1 MATPCDV
8 SLAAH
13 AGNCSSP
20 ETFEH
25 VWARHCGRHSGEAA
39 PLRFLPK
46 LDLHCH
52 LNGSISPPLLL
63 HMECLL
69 QGQSHTTS
77 HAASRNEVVDLVF
90 ERVGQVGRALGQF
103 TDPNERMSY
112 CFQVFDNIYKVMTN
126 IAFTR
131 MVVQDLLLH
140 SAAENMFILEIRT
153 SLRQGLYATPH
164 AAAHRIE
171 AERVTKKAYVETVI
185 HTVEHLMHGGLVDF
199 ETGAL
204 LPAGAP
210 VSPTWWL
217 YFRKLYGSLAS
228 NAMDDPFEHGAE
240 ADTTRVTHD
249 ANPAQ
254 AEKLLDRLREQLMH
268 RMHVRLIVSINRGHD
283 AEAAWEAVTLAKAI
297 QKEQLLRF
305 FAFLH
310 ADIAIS
316 QSTRQQTMSQYGEV
330 IRRTCWVTGVDFSGH
345 CVKNHFADFIPAL
358 MEARRGNAGASSSTS
373 FSFPSYASLGITLH
387 AAEKD
392 DPGELAAMVKFAPDR
407 WGHLVY
413 TDPTNR
419 AAIIARHDAIE
430 LCITS
435 NTVTG
440 GYAEVERHHI
450 GDILQQQQDH
460 KGEAECDG
468 MNPELLQALTTES
481 SLAAAMQCRVQRRL
495 ARWGQLPALGGAAT
509 AIPNVS
515 FHTDDRGVFCTS
527 VTEELGMLFQH
538 GCLTSETGT
547 RELSLK
553 AMWALQR
560 LSVPHVFELPLE
572 VVYSCVYPWK
582 ECCCGCSGG
591 DALAAHMSAHVAALD
606 EAARAGLSCA
616 ELNWLLKQF
625 DDM

>member
-1 MATPCDV
+1 MVTPCDV

-13 AGNCSSP
+13 AGNYSSP
-20 ETFEH
+20 GAFEH
-25 VWARHCGRHSGEAA
+25 AWARHCGHHSGKAA

-52 LNGSISPPLLL
+52 LNGSISAPLLL
-63 HMECLL
+63 HMESLQ
-69 QGQSHTTS
+69 QGQSRTTGN
-77 HAASRNEVVDLVF
+77 AASGNEAAGLVF
-90 ERVGQVGRALGQF
+90 KRDEQMGRTLEQL
-103 TDPNERMSY
+103 TDPAERMSY

-131 MVVQDLLLH
+131 MAVQDLLLH

-153 SLRQGLYATPH
+153 SLRHGLYATPH

-171 AERVTKKAYVETVI
+171 AERVTKKAYVENVI
-185 HTVEHLMHGGLVDF
+185 QTVEHLMQGGVVDF

-210 VSPTWWL
+210 ISPTWWL
-217 YFRKLYGSLAS
+217 CFRKLYGSLVS
-228 NAMDDPFEHGAE
+228 NAMDDPREHDTE
-240 ADTTRVTHD
+240 ADTTWVTHD
-249 ANPAQ
+249 ASLAQ
-254 AEKLLDRLREQLMH
+254 EEKLLERLREQLMH

-283 AEAAWEAVTLAKAI
+283 AEAAWEAVTLAKEV
-297 QKEQLLRF
+297 QKEQLQRF
-305 FAFLH
+305 CAFLQ

-316 QSTRQQTMSQYGEV
+316 QNTQQHTMSQYGEV
-330 IRRTCWVTGVDFSGH
+330 IRRTCWVTGVDFSGY
-345 CVKNHFADFIPAL
+345 CGKNHFADFIPAL
-358 MEARRGNAGASSSTS
+358 MEARRGNTGALSSASS
-373 FSFPSYASLGITLH
+373 SFPSYASLGITLH
-387 AAEKD
+387 AGEKD
-392 DPGELAAMVKFAPDR
+392 NPGELTAMVKFAPER
-407 WGHLVY
+407 WGHLIY

-419 AAIIARHDAIE
+419 AAIVARHDAIE

-440 GYAEVERHHI
+440 GYAEVGQHHI

-468 MNPELLQALTTES
+468 MNPELLQALITES
-481 SLAAAMQCRVQRRL
+481 SLAAAMQCRVHRRL
-495 ARWGQLPALGGAAT
+495 ARWGQLPAVGRAAT

-527 VTEELGMLFQH
+527 MTEELEMLFQH
-538 GCLTSETGT
+538 GCLTSETRTG
-547 RELSLK
+547 ELALK
-553 AMWALQR
+553 AMWALER

-582 ECCCGCSGG
+582 ECCSCCNGG

-616 ELNWLLKQF
+616 ELNWLLRHF
-625 DDM
+625 DSM